1 MFEEQGSYFEEDYN
15 GHVERFEEMLNKNA
29 SYFFDVDV
37 FEYLAEHYLEDG
49 NLSFALKALE
59 IGISQHP
66 SSAIIILRK
75 AQLHTST
82 GRIRSGHELL
92 NHAESLDPK
101 NDEIYLTRASLFSQE
116 HKHEEAIKNYLI
128 AIELADPESLDEL
141 YLDLAFEYENIEKYD
156 LAIKALKNALSINP
170 DNEGSLY
177 EIGYC
182 YEQGG
187 KLEACVAFCKEFL
200 DDYPYSF
207 TAWYIMGNAFSRLEK
222 YDQAITSY
230 DYSLVIK
237 EGFSSAYFNQANCHV
252 QLEQF
257 EEAVSL
263 YLKTFDFEVPQ
274 AITHVYI
281 AECFEKL
288 NDNDKALS
296 HFNKAIEL
304 DADLSDA
311 WFGKAIVKDRMEKTT
326 ESIELLLVAI
336 KLDDTNAE
344 YWHVLGEAFEKV
356 DHYKEALNCYEK
368 VTDIEPNNIEAWL
381 DLSNVLTEVESTEK
395 AVETIKRALIINKN
409 NEALMYRLVAY
420 LLQAGNDEKAKD
432 QLQEALTKNY
442 DAHEKLFTY
451 FPEAKN
457 FNAVLKLIESF
468 KN

>member
-1 MFEEQGSYFEEDYN
+1 MYEEQGSFFEEDYN
-15 GHVERFEEMLNKNA
+15 GHVERFEEMLKKNE

-49 NLSFALKALE
+49 NLRLALKALE

-92 NHAESLDPK
+92 NHAEALDPE

-128 AIELADPESLDEL
+128 AIDLADPESLDEL
-141 YLDLAFEYENIEKYD
+141 YLDLAFEYENIENYD
-156 LAIKALKNALSINP
+156 QAIKALKNALIINP

-182 YEQGG
+182 YEQGN
-187 KLEACVAFCKEFL
+187 KLEACVSFCKEFL
-200 DDYPYSF
+200 DNHPYSF
-207 TAWYIMGNAFSRLEK
+207 TAWYIMGNAFSRMEK

-230 DYSLVIK
+230 DYCVIIK

-252 QLEQF
+252 QLE
-257 EEAVSL
+257 EYDAAVSL
-263 YLKTFDFEVPQ
+263 YLKTFDYETPQ

-288 NDNDKALS
+288 NNNEKALT
-296 HFNKAIEL
+296 HYNKAIEL
-304 DADLSDA
+304 DAELSDA

-326 ESIELLLVAI
+326 ESVDLLLNAI
-336 KLDDTNAE
+336 QLDEKNAE
-344 YWHVLGEAFEKV
+344 YWHVLGEAFEKL
-356 DHYKEALNCYEK
+356 DRYDEALNCYQK
-368 VTDIEPNNIEAWL
+368 VVDIEPENIDAWL
-381 DLSNVLTEVESTEK
+381 DLSNVLTEIDSIEK
-395 AVETIKRALIINKN
+395 ATEVIHRALSINKN
-409 NEALMYRLVAY
+409 NEELMYRLVAY
-420 LLQAGNDEKAKD
+420 LLQVGNDKKAQD
-432 QLQEALTKNY
+432 QLQAALTKNY
-442 DAHEKLFTY
+442 DAHEKLFNY

-457 FNAVLKLIESF
+457 FNEVLKLIESF